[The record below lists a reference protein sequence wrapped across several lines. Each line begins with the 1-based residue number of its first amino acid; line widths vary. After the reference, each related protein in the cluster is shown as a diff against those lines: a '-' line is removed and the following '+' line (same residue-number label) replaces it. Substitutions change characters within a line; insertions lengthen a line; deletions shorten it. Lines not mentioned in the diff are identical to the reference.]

1 MITTTIQ
8 PVASPSKQTEDDYFA
23 LDTRSEYRHDYDQG
37 IITPMTGGISNHS
50 TLNHSTPNHNRII
63 VNLAVILKMGLK
75 RQPYDVFS
83 SDQRLWIP
91 EVDRYTYPDV
101 MVTRDPL
108 ELKPGRKDTV
118 MNPIL
123 LAEVLSKSTED
134 YDIGDKFMS
143 YRTIPGFGEYLA
155 ISQTRPQ
162 VAHYVK
168 RDRGWLLNDAI
179 GLEASLKL
187 ESIALEI
194 SLADLYDKVEFSE

>member
-1 MITTTIQ
+1 MVATPVQ
-8 PVASPSKQTEDDYFA
+8 PISSPPKQTEDDYFA
-23 LDTRSEYRHDYDQG
+23 LDTRSEQRHDYDRG
-37 IITPMTGGISNHS
+37 MITPMTGG
-50 TLNHSTPNHNRII
+50 TPNHNRII

-91 EVDRYTYPDV
+91 EADRYTYPDV

-134 YDIGDKFMS
+134 YDIGDKFS
-143 YRTIPGFGEYLA
+143 AYRTIPGFGEYLA
-155 ISQTRPQ
+155 ISQSWPKVT
-162 VAHYVK
+162 HYVK
-168 RDRGWLLNDAI
+168 QDRGWLLNDVI
-179 GLEASLKL
+179 GLEATLKL

-194 SLADLYDKVEFSE
+194 ALADLYDKVEFSE

>member
-1 MITTTIQ
+1 MVTTTVQSI
-8 PVASPSKQTEDDYFA
+8 ASPSKQTEDDYFA
-23 LDTRSEYRHDYDQG
+23 LDTRSEQRHDYDRG
-37 IITPMTGGISNHS
+37 IIAPMTGG
-50 TLNHSTPNHNRII
+50 TPNHSRII
-63 VNLAVILKMGLK
+63 VNLATVLKMGLK

-91 EVDRYTYPDV
+91 EADRYTYPDV

-134 YDIGDKFMS
+134 YDIGDKFRA
-143 YRTIPGFGEYLA
+143 YRMLPNFGEYLA
-155 ISQTRPQ
+155 ISQTWPL
-162 VAHYVK
+162 VTHYVK
-168 RDRGWLLNDAI
+168 SDRGWLLNDVA
-179 GLEASLKL
+179 GLESTLQL

-194 SLADLYDKVEFSE
+194 ALADLYDKVEFSE

>member
-1 MITTTIQ
+1 MVATPFQ
-8 PVASPSKQTEDDYFA
+8 PVTSPLKQTEDDYFA
-23 LDTRSEYRHDYDQG
+23 LDTRSEQCHDYDRG
-37 IITPMTGGISNHS
+37 IITPMTGG
-50 TLNHSTPNHNRII
+50 TPNHNRII
-63 VNLAVILKMGLK
+63 VNLTTLLKMGLK

-91 EVDRYTYPDV
+91 EADRYTYPDV

-123 LAEVLSKSTED
+123 LAEALPAETETCD
-134 YDIGDKFMS
+134 VGDKFIS
-143 YRTIPGFGEYLA
+143 YRKIPDFGEYLA
-155 ISQTRPQ
+155 ISQTWPL
-162 VAHYVK
+162 VTHYVK
-168 RDRGWLLNDAI
+168 RDRGWLLNDVS

-194 SLADLYDKVEFSE
+194 ALADLYDKVEFSE